1 MTGLAQRRSLEQ
13 FPVNAG
19 TSCSFV
25 APVVEHFSTATV
37 KSLSMEAV
45 RLVLTRQVE
54 PGAMLAVTLCNP
66 GKRFEKMVLVRV
78 TQAAVAPGGYLV
90 GGTFVTPLTHHEL
103 TTLVM

>member
-1 MTGLAQRRSLEQ
+1 LAERRSVVEQ
-13 FPVNAG
+13 FPVSAG

-25 APVVEHFSTATV
+25 APVVEHFATATV

-54 PGAMLAVTLCNP
+54 PGALLAVSLCNP
-66 GKRFEKMVLVRV
+66 AKRFEKLMLVRV
-78 TQAAVAPGGYLV
+78 SQTAHAPGGCLV
-90 GGTFVTPLTHHEL
+90 GGTFVTPLTYQEL